1 MFLKK
6 FIVIILSAIS
16 IIGIIGIPM
25 GDPKFFIQAIS
36 LESLFIGLTFV
47 SIKKIRYVLI
57 PNIVIGIIVIIG
69 NSVSSQHIEIMSSM
83 TPLGNAI
90 VLIVGGYI
98 LQSLLILSS
107 FVTLI
112 NNMRLK

>member
-1 MFLKK
+1 MVPKK
-6 FIVIILSAIS
+6 SVVIVLSAIS

-25 GDPKFFIQAIS
+25 GDPKFIIQAIS
-36 LESLFIGLTFV
+36 LESLFIGLTLV

-57 PNIVIGIIVIIG
+57 PNIIIGVIVIIG

-90 VLIVGGYI
+90 ILILGGYV
-98 LQSLLILSS
+98 LQSLLIFSS
-107 FVTLI
+107 IVTLI
-112 NNMRLK
+112 KNMKH